1 MNKYF
6 EKLDFSKILMQLNS
20 FCITELAKDE
30 ALNLKE
36 IDDLEL
42 LNQILDEV
50 DEALK
55 IILRLDRAPFY
66 FSENLNPI
74 FSFVKKGGILD
85 GVELYSVFKYLKTI
99 KENKRFKEEV
109 IKEQIESNY
118 YLNLIDN
125 LFMDQYLY
133 DRLEKCVE
141 ESGYI
146 LDDATPNL
154 VSIRKRL
161 TQIDIRIKNKIQELL
176 GKDASKLSFNNVT
189 MRDGHYCL
197 PVKAEFKNS
206 FKGNILDISTT
217 SQTVYI
223 EPIQVIELTTL
234 KAELLQEERLEIEKI
249 LKNLSNDVAFSVEDF
264 IQDYPKLIKLDLVF
278 AKAMLAKEENA
289 TRVKINNENVL
300 ELINARHPLLNV
312 KKIIP
317 NDVVFGNNL
326 GIIITGPNTGG
337 KTVLLK
343 TVGLLCLM
351 TKCGLLIPA
360 NERSN
365 IMIFDMIC
373 SDIGDEQSIEEN
385 LSTFSSHMNNII
397 NIIDVITDNSLV
409 ILDEIGSGTDP
420 LEGTNLAIA
429 ILDYF
434 VKHKISFLVTTH
446 YSDLK
451 TYAYASDCVENAS
464 MEFDIETLQ
473 PTYHL
478 RMGIP
483 GSSNALDIASR
494 LGLKQEIINNAKEK
508 VAIYD
513 DEVKNLIKKL
523 ERELI
528 TVDKKQQELDVAL
541 IKQKEINKELTKKT
555 KQFDNDKENMLKKH
569 LDKANKELIALKEEA
584 IAIIEDLKSKEKAM
598 KLHESINYKK
608 QIDDLN
614 LPNLEKKQTFID
626 NQNVTFTK
634 GEDVYLPN
642 YDQYGYIINID
653 RNNYTVSIGNVIMTV
668 KKNEI
673 MKVNKTKKVETS
685 VSFVKDSSK
694 HFSLRC
700 DLRGMRIE
708 EAKDTLE
715 KYFDD
720 VTLNNIK
727 QFSIIHGYGTGAIR
741 NFVQEFLKKQKNID
755 KYRYGVEGEGG
766 MGVTVVYMK

>member
-223 EPIQVIELTTL
+223 EPIQIIELTTL

>member
-85 GVELYSVFKYLKTI
+85 GVEFYSVFKYLKTI

-133 DRLEKCVE
+133 DRLEKSVE

-154 VSIRKRL
+154 ASIRKRL

-312 KKIIP
+312 KNIIP